1 MTESPWS
8 GLSHTPQPLTL
19 SQASSHGLGPIISVA
34 ALASSGS
41 QAEAAHKKL
50 FISLL
55 VLRCCVCVVI
65 SSL

>member
-1 MTESPWS
+1 MIESLWS

-41 QAEAAHKKL
+41 QTEAAHKKPC
-50 FISLL
+50 F
-55 VLRCCVCVVI
+55 VVD
-65 SSL
+65 